1 MGAGARP
8 PLEVKLLLDEMYGA
22 AVAEELRVRGH
33 DATAVVEQLEWR
45 GQDDLSLLRWAVS
58 HERVVVSENVADFAR
73 LHGELLAEGATHPG
87 VVLVQSRHYPRSP
100 DGRMRIVKSL
110 DRFLTSPPAGLE
122 APFLWWLT

>member
-33 DATAVVEQLEWR
+33 DATAVVEQLELR
-45 GQDDLSLLRWAVS
+45 GQDDLSLLRWAVG

-73 LHGELLAEGATHPG
+73 LHGELLAEEATHPG
-87 VVLVQSRHYPRSP
+87 IVLVRSRRYPRST
-100 DGRMRIVKSL
+100 DGRMRIVEAL
-110 DRFLTSPPAGLE
+110 DEFLISPPAGLE
-122 APFLWWLT
+122 APFLWWLA